1 MPDRWILRKN
11 QFCFGSKEFAYP
23 SRLSERKSR
32 LLFFCIF
39 PLLIS
44 TCGLSA
50 FIDFVLQARACDA
63 KR

>member
-32 LLFFCIF
+32 LLFF
-39 PLLIS
+39 LH
-44 TCGLSA
+44 LSVA
-50 FIDFVLQARACDA
+50 DFNIRAVSLH
-63 KR
+63 